1 MSGTAPPAEAGE
13 GIYLRVQAFQSR
25 EPAERLLV
33 DLEKQGFRVSMV
45 SKFRVLW
52 KSYEVRVGPY
62 RNEEA
67 ALTARRRLEA
77 QGFKDIKPLRE
88 GE

>member
-1 MSGTAPPAEAGE
+1 
-13 GIYLRVQAFQSR
+13 
-25 EPAERLLV
+25 
-33 DLEKQGFRVSMV
+33 MV

-67 ALTARRRLEA
+67 AMAARRRLEA
-77 QGFKDIKPLRE
+77 EGFKDIRPVRE